1 MPAIAHSAKR
11 RVLERLWI
19 VGSVAYGGL
28 RIFIADHTVRRYGVN
43 IWAFAVVELGT
54 SFVYGLS
61 TARVVGA
68 LVDRNR
74 DALARWAPI
83 ALASFLAPE
92 AFVVLT
98 GHRMPRAVYLVVAAI
113 VLVMGSVA
121 AWSLVRKVREERQ
134 LAEEPHKV
142 KGTHVR

>member
-1 MPAIAHSAKR
+1 MPATTHSAQR

-43 IWAFAVVELGT
+43 IFAFAAVELGT
-54 SFVYGLS
+54 SFVYGLA

-68 LVDRNR
+68 LVDRHR
-74 DALARWAPI
+74 DALARWVPI

-92 AFVVLT
+92 AFIVLT
-98 GHRMPRAVYLVVAAI
+98 GHRMPRAVYLVVATI
-113 VLVMGSVA
+113 VVVMGSVA
-121 AWSLVRKVREERQ
+121 TWSLVRKVRDERQ
-134 LAEEPHKV
+134 HVEKPHKV

>member
-1 MPAIAHSAKR
+1 MPATTRSAQR

-43 IWAFAVVELGT
+43 IFAFAVVELGT
-54 SFVYGLS
+54 SFVYGLA

-68 LVDRNR
+68 LVDRHR
-74 DALARWAPI
+74 DALARWVPI
-83 ALASFLAPE
+83 ALASFIAPE
-92 AFVVLT
+92 AFIVVS
-98 GHRMPRAVYLVVAAI
+98 GHRMPRAVYLVVATI
-113 VLVMGSVA
+113 VVVMGSVA
-121 AWSLVRKVREERQ
+121 TWSLVRKVRDERQ
-134 LAEEPHKV
+134 HVEEPHKV